1 MDHRPLLMR
10 GDPTEDRRG
19 LELVGQQL
27 LIVGDLA
34 SVDPGIG
41 PVDAGPTG
49 DLGDRGRVVAGDHL
63 ELDALLLEEGEDLG
77 SIGTHGVLEQ
87 HQAHR
92 RAARR
97 QLLVMPAVVGAGD
110 EQDAQAGGGRLGGPG
125 LLGVVI
131 VVEEDVGGAEVIGA
145 AIAELGGGPLA
156 SRRERQVAGDLP
168 PLGGGVVGDDRLE
181 RGVGR
186 RVRRAERAEHL
197 GGIGIGGAADRLD
210 RRQADLTRGDRAG
223 LVEAQGVDPGEQL
236 DRGQLLRQRLAAG
249 EGDHPGDEAEAREQ
263 HEAVGHHGDRCGNGG
278 LERILPDDRVVTE
291 LAEQQQHRRRR
302 DDEREPAQDD
312 VDPARSS
319 LPAISNRRAS
329 SESLA
334 A

>member
-1 MDHRPLLMR
+1 MDHRPLLVR
-10 GDPTEDRRG
+10 GDAAEDRGG
-19 LELVGQQL
+19 LELVGEFVL
-27 LIVGDLA
+27 VVGDLA
-34 SVDPGIG
+34 SVDPRVGT
-41 PVDAGPTG
+41 VDAGPTG

-97 QLLVMPAVVGAGD
+97 QLLVVPAVVGSGD
-110 EQDAQAGGGRLGGPG
+110 EQDAETSRCGVGGSSLFGGIA
-125 LLGVVI
+125 L
-131 VVEEDVGGAEVIGA
+131 VEEDVGRTEIEGA
-145 AIAELGGGPLA
+145 AIAELGCRPL
-156 SRRERQVAGDLP
+156 SGRREREVAGDLP

-197 GGIGIGGAADRLD
+197 GGIGIGGVADRLD
-210 RRQADLTRGDRAG
+210 RRQADLAGGDRAG

-236 DRGQLLRQRLAAG
+236 DRGQLLGQRLAAG

-263 HEAVGHHGDRCGNGG
+263 HQAVGHHGDRCGNGG
-278 LERILPDDRVVTE
+278 LERISPHDRVVAE

-302 DDEREPAQDD
+302 NDEREPAQDD
-312 VDPARSS
+312 VDPA
-319 LPAISNRRAS
+319 P
-329 SESLA
+329 
-334 A
+334 